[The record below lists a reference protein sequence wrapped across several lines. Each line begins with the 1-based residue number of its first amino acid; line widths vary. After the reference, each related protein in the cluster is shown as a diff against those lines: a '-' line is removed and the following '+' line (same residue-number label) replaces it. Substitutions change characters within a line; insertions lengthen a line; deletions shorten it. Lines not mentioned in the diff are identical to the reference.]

1 MTTICFYNNGTL
13 DKRAFTM
20 LGLSAKS
27 SDEAIGFFGTGF
39 KYAIATLLRNDCRVQ
54 ISIRDEND
62 NSVYTLYEFF
72 TRRDKFRDKE
82 FDFIYYSYPL
92 SSYDDPHGVVERELP
107 FTTHLG
113 ANWKLWQAYRELYT
127 NALDEGGGVK
137 LCDLSY
143 EPDDE
148 PAGVYVYVIDNA
160 HDEFVNVHEKR
171 HIYFLDRP
179 TLAESR
185 RMRCVERVVEADS
198 AIYYKTMYTGTK
210 VDKMTYFTYDYK
222 STQTL
227 TEDRTIAD
235 TWYIKHHIT
244 EVWLQGMSYELLIES
259 LPRVSRDDYFEYQLS
274 TDYCSP
280 SEQFIKACAY
290 LIEHHRPMPMWARDI
305 YTKTRPFIEQ
315 VEGYKPNRFQQKM
328 LEKALLIL
336 KHHACIIDTNKLVTC
351 ASLPDNFLGMYR
363 DNNIYICKAA
373 FEKGFT
379 TLLGTLYE
387 EHLHCAHDL
396 EDYSHKMQNFLVDKC
411 AMLMEQIYA
420 MEEDY
425 RDK

>member
-1 MTTICFYNNGTL
+1 MSTICFYNNGTL

-27 SDEAIGFFGTGF
+27 DDNAIGFFGTGF
-39 KYAIATLLRNDCRVQ
+39 KYAIATLLRNKCGVQ
-54 ISIRDEND
+54 VYARDQGK
-62 NSVYTLYEFF
+62 STYTVYDFHTK
-72 TRRDKFRDKE
+72 RDKFRNKE
-82 FDFIYYSYPL
+82 FDFIYCSYPL
-92 SSYDDPHGVVERELP
+92 SSYDNPNGVVEIELP

-113 ANWKLWQAYRELYT
+113 ANWKMWQAYRELYT
-127 NALDEGGGVK
+127 NALDESGGVM
-137 LCDLSY
+137 LCG
-143 EPDDE
+143 DDFDFE
-148 PAGVYVYVIDNA
+148 HDVCVLIVDNK
-160 HDEFVNVHEKR
+160 DNEFINVHEKH

-198 AIYYKTMYTGTK
+198 AIYYKTMFTGTK
-210 VDKMTYFTYDYK
+210 VDKMTYLTYDYK

-244 EVWLQGMSYELLIES
+244 EVWLQGMSYEMLIES
-259 LPRVSRDDYFEYQLS
+259 LPRVSRDDYYEYQLS

-280 SEQFIKACAY
+280 SEQFIRACAY
-290 LIEHHRPMPMWARDI
+290 LIEHQRPMPMWARDI

-328 LEKALLIL
+328 LEKALFIL
-336 KHHACIIDTNKLVTC
+336 KHHGCIIDTDKLVAC

-363 DNNIYICKAA
+363 DNNIYIAKKA
-373 FEKGFT
+373 FEQGFT
-379 TLLGTLYE
+379 KLLGTLYE
-387 EHLHCAHDL
+387 EYVHMSHDYDDFTL
-396 EDYSHKMQNFLVDKC
+396 AMQNFLVDKC
-411 AMLMEQIYA
+411 ASLMEQIYA

-425 RDK
+425 REK